1 MINHALQ
8 DLVIEQE
15 ALFHEK
21 SWKQVEENAYNTLAI
36 FTKRNKK
43 TSKQSTK

>member
-8 DLVIEQE
+8 DLVIEQD
-15 ALFHEK
+15 ALVLLFLEK

-43 TSKQSTK
+43 NQ